1 MCSNIFGSYP
11 EQNYQTV
18 HRIALPVEDS
28 RDSKRFLAID
38 YRLSRD
44 LSHSVP
50 VGGGNQKATGE
61 TTGRTA
67 RPDEAG
73 SRATLRNEARKGASG
88 DEGKG
93 NATSVKPH
101 LEGVRQGH
109 ICERGTNRN
118 AGQKEHR

>member
-1 MCSNIFGSYP
+1 MDESRESARIFA
-11 EQNYQTV
+11 V
-18 HRIALPVEDS
+18 I
-28 RDSKRFLAID
+28 

-61 TTGRTA
+61 ATGRTA

-73 SRATLRNEARKGASG
+73 SRATLRNGARKGASG